1 MGEIKQTNWFF
12 VVGGLT
18 MGPFGEIFGKEK
30 INVKKSHQK
39 LWRSKNEVF
48 SFLHILP

>member
-18 MGPFGEIFGKEK
+18 MGPFGEIVGKGK
-30 INVKKSHQK
+30 INVKESHQK
-39 LWRSKNEVF
+39 IWKSENEFF